1 MMNQFHSWRQRI
13 FLGVIVACALFVVLT
28 FVAMLFYRGGTA
40 TDPAASGYS
49 FFGNFFSELGLI
61 KSRSGQPNTVS
72 AILFFIAMT
81 LAGSSLVSFFVAF
94 PQFFTQSLSGK
105 LFSWMG
111 SIFGVFSG
119 FCFIGVAFTPADLF
133 LEAHIFFVMWAFR
146 LFPLAVIPYIIV
158 ILGEK
163 RYPNR
168 FAFVFVGFAV
178 LLVLYLVLITRGPSS
193 ESDGGRM
200 IQVIGQKV
208 IGYASI
214 ISIYIQ
220 AQGARRIIGVGGK
233 SE

>member
-1 MMNQFHSWRQRI
+1 
-13 FLGVIVACALFVVLT
+13 
-28 FVAMLFYRGGTA
+28 
-40 TDPAASGYS
+40 
-49 FFGNFFSELGLI
+49 
-61 KSRSGQPNTVS
+61 
-72 AILFFIAMT
+72 
-81 LAGSSLVSFFVAF
+81 
-94 PQFFTQSLSGK
+94 
-105 LFSWMG
+105 
-111 SIFGVFSG
+111 
-119 FCFIGVAFTPADLF
+119 
-133 LEAHIFFVMWAFR
+133 MWAFR